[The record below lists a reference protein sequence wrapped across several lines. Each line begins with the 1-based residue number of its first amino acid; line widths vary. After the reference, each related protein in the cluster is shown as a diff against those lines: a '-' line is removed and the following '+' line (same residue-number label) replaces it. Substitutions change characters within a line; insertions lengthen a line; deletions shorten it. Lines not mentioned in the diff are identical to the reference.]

1 MALDFED
8 AATRSLREYVRLV
21 TAALGLSGECS
32 VVQAERPAS
41 AYVAVDGHLPGFPE
55 CDAALLWDER
65 HGWAAAVETGSGLDL
80 VVRERFEGDVL
91 APPAVVAAWAD
102 QVLGGGVL
110 RGEVVRGETVP
121 RPRPV
126 SDLTRRLP
134 TPRTAGLSRS
144 A

>member
-8 AATRSLREYVRLV
+8 AATRALREYVRLV

-55 CDAALLWDER
+55 CDAALVWDER
-65 HGWAAAVETGSGLDL
+65 RGWAAAVETHSGLDL
-80 VVRERFEGDVL
+80 VVRERFDGDVL

-102 QVLGGGVL
+102 GVL
-110 RGEVVRGETVP
+110 RGETVP

-126 SDLTRRLP
+126 SDLTQRLRNP
-134 TPRTAGLSRS
+134 DTAGLSRT